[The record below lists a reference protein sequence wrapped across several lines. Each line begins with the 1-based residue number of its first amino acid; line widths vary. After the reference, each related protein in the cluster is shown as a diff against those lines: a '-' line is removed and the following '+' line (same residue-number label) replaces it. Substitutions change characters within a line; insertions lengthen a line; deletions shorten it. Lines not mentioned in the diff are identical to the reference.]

1 MITKPTQIE
10 FGNLSRGAEKPIL
23 IKEKTDE
30 NGNTILRIY
39 QRKDLQSISS
49 PFEKIKNV
57 LKYSL
62 EDFGR
67 EHKTAAKLLE
77 KIGFEKVRVLATTGT
92 EEAADLIETVR
103 SGARTGLI
111 DEKSKTKFDNLLHD
125 NEIKNYSS
133 FKFNVGTYSDQNFA
147 RDFKYILGKIDP
159 ESSIDLSNQFDFLDN
174 VIDIKISESPLEKLK
189 NLDSIIDTNE
199 KLREKI
205 DFFFKENNTNDQ
217 LRNEFFEKFDKIL
230 YEPMLKALGPENTK
244 QWLLQHEQERSE
256 NQGNTDD
263 QALFDTKETAI
274 QNINSAFSNH
284 WWDSDFKKIASMV
297 CLLDRYEDSKHVPK
311 IIKKYIEFSGNELLK
326 KNPSLDEKL
335 SKLLEAD
342 DEAKREPNST
352 ESEQETQGT
361 DDYKA

>member
-1 MITKPTQIE
+1 LITKSTQIE

-30 NGNTILRIY
+30 NGDIILRIY
-39 QRKDLQSISS
+39 QRKDIQSISS
-49 PFEKIKNV
+49 PFEKIKNT
-57 LKYSL
+57 LKYTL

-77 KIGFEKVRVLATTGT
+77 KIGFGKVRVLATTGT

-111 DEKSKTKFDNLLHD
+111 DKKSKEKFDSLLHV
-125 NEIKNYSS
+125 NEITNYSS

-147 RDFKYILGKIDP
+147 RDLKYILGKIDP
-159 ESSIDLSNQFDFLDN
+159 ESSIDLSNQFDFLDDL
-174 VIDIKISESPLEKLK
+174 IDIEIFESPLENLK
-189 NLDSIIDTNE
+189 TLDSIIDTKE
-199 KLREKI
+199 ELREKI
-205 DFFFKENNTNDQ
+205 DIFFKENNTNDQ

-230 YEPMLKALGPENTK
+230 YEPMFKALGPENTK
-244 QWLLQHEQERSE
+244 KWLLQHEQERSE

-263 QALFDTKETAI
+263 QALFNTKETVI

-284 WWDSDFKKIASMV
+284 WWDSDLKKIASMV
-297 CLLDRYEDSKHVPK
+297 YLLDHYQDSEHVPK
-311 IIKKYIEFSGNELLK
+311 IIKKYIEFSGYELLK

-342 DEAKREPNST
+342 DEEAHKAYISR
-352 ESEQETQGT
+352 SEQEFQVT
-361 DDYKA
+361 DNFKA